1 MSDQTIR
8 LKIQE
13 IIQRV
18 PNCGPV
24 HEYSR
29 WTTDWNQ
36 FLALF
41 QDPVSTRILGWEISR
56 QAAPGIYISNAE
68 EQVTHTYV
76 IRGYMALKDS
86 DRTEILFNALIEAIR
101 AEFRQ
106 DFTLGGLSELPKGF
120 EVRIIDERTFG
131 ATLCHYCEIAIPVQ
145 EVQSS

>member
-1 MSDQTIR
+1 MSDQAIR
-8 LKIQE
+8 LKIKE

-18 PNCGPV
+18 PNSGPV

-41 QDPVSTRILGWEISR
+41 QDPASNRVLGWEISR

-68 EQVTHTYV
+68 EEVVHTYLV
-76 IRGYMALKDS
+76 RGYMALKDS
-86 DRTEILFNALIEAIR
+86 DQTEIMFNALIEEIR

-106 DFTLGGLSELPKGF
+106 DFTLGGLNELPRGF
-120 EVRIIDERTFG
+120 EVRTIDERMFG
-131 ATLCHYCEIAIPVQ
+131 TTLCHYCEIAIPVQ
-145 EVQSS
+145 EVQS